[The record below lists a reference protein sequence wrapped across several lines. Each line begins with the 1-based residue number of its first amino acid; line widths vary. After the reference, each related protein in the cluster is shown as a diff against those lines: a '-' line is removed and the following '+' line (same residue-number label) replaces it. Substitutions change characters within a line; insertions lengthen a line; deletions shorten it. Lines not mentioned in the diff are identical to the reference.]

1 MLREQRVF
9 VVISINIAFAI
20 CFVTISQLQE
30 REEFSTATAT
40 VSDEWKR
47 KQTYTVHVNKMSSRE
62 DDSAVVEIVS
72 FILAEG

>member
-20 CFVTISQLQE
+20 CFVAISQLQE
-30 REEFSTATAT
+30 REEFSTATD
-40 VSDEWKR
+40 SDEWKR
-47 KQTYTVHVNKMSSRE
+47 KQTYSVHVNKTSSRE